1 MSNVIHR
8 QNGAALIVGLLI
20 LLVLTLLAIA
30 GMNSAST
37 GLLMAGNEQFQQ
49 RAFQAAETGVERT
62 LSSTANFVA
71 SGAAPLLAIAGDVPN
86 SQLDGGGNAVDTFL
100 GTVRYITGVE
110 VVVPGSTSN
119 AVIGVPFEIVMA
131 GRSARNANSTHTMG
145 LYFLRMNPSNNT
157 QVGNSP

>member
-1 MSNVIHR
+1 
-8 QNGAALIVGLLI
+8 
-20 LLVLTLLAIA
+20 
-30 GMNSAST
+30 
-37 GLLMAGNEQFQQ
+37 
-49 RAFQAAETGVERT
+49 
-62 LSSTANFVA
+62 
-71 SGAAPLLAIAGDVPN
+71 
-86 SQLDGGGNAVDTFL
+86 LDGGGNAVDTFL